1 MEEMLMEIINDGE
14 KIVLL
19 DGTTWMI
26 NPGDL
31 PTVCTWLPTS
41 SIKIHKLNTN
51 DMFSYKLTNLSIDVS
66 AYAMKLE

>member
-1 MEEMLMEIINDGE
+1 MLMEIIDDGE
-14 KIVLL
+14 KVVLI

-41 SIKIHKLNTN
+41 TIKIQKLRTN
-51 DMFSYKLTNLSIDVS
+51 DMFSYKLTNLSV
-66 AYAMKLE
+66 YV